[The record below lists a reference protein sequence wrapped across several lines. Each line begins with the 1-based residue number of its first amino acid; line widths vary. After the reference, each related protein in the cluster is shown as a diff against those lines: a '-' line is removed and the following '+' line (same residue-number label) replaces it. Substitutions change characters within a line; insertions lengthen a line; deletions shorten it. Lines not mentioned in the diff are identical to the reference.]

1 MGMGCEGKRWS
12 EARTRS
18 IKTTLFISVFN
29 GCVILI
35 LRNIYNFVFSFI
47 TKLYSNRSKIIP
59 VHNVHLPHETLVYP
73 PKIYLPTL
81 IIVTVGPL
89 PSHRE

>member
-12 EARTRS
+12 TARTRS
-18 IKTTLFISVFN
+18 IKTTLFISVSK
-29 GCVILI
+29 GCVIFI

-47 TKLYSNRSKIIP
+47 TKLVTVVKIIP